1 MHLKEDLKKKIQK
14 NSGYKEVLSSQQS
27 AKGSQNPIGRGCY
40 YKELLMPLQKYL
52 QNKYPCKRPTVSTA
66 S

>member
-40 YKELLMPLQKYL
+40 YKELLMPLQKISSKQIPL
-52 QNKYPCKRPTVSTA
+52 QDTYSQYC
-66 S
+66 